1 MSSYLIIFIIITLL
15 IASLLKRINCYE
27 LFIEGTKEGLKTTIN
42 MFPFLF
48 TFMFAITCLQ
58 SSGILEF
65 IEYLLKSNNVIVFIQ
80 AIIRPI
86 SSSSSLAILIDN
98 YNNYGVDSNIS
109 ILSTLIHYIS
119 DSTLYIVPF
128 YLGLFNIKKYNKIIA
143 LGLIV
148 NLCSFILVYLM
159 YLLMFK

>member
-15 IASLLKRINCYE
+15 IVSLLKRINCYE

-65 IEYLLKSNNVIVFIQ
+65 IEYFFSCEVYCKVINTSHLFIRDETYS
-80 AIIRPI
+80 II
-86 SSSSSLAILIDN
+86 
-98 YNNYGVDSNIS
+98 NI
-109 ILSTLIHYIS
+109 Y
-119 DSTLYIVPF
+119 
-128 YLGLFNIKKYNKIIA
+128 
-143 LGLIV
+143 
-148 NLCSFILVYLM
+148 
-159 YLLMFK
+159 